1 MRLNKKLVLFFIVCA
16 LFTISSVSAIDNQT
30 PIIGESDY
38 HTFSELNQSIADSG
52 DKLDLEY
59 NYKYDNTSINI
70 NKN

>member
-30 PIIGESDY
+30 SIIGESDY

-52 DKLDLEY
+52 NKLDL
-59 NYKYDNTSINI
+59 
-70 NKN
+70 